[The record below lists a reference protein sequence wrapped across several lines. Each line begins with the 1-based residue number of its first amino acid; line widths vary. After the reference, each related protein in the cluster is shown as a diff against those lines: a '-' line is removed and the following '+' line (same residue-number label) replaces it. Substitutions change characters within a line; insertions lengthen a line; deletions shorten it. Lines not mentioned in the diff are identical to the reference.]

1 MVGASLLAGTG
12 VAPPVGAEATCKK
25 VVFSEARMKDSW
37 DGVVAY
43 TSEEAIS
50 LPAGVVTIPR
60 AKSTDSYSARANV
73 TQTSEIWEAEFLD
86 AQGKVVGRSATTP
99 DLADRLADA
108 MWEGSLGSVTLS
120 APAVKVRAHHRPD
133 LIPDGSP
140 NSVYAAEI
148 EVCYTASASTSA
160 APTTAAP
167 TTAGPS
173 SSAPSTAVPTTAP
186 CVETTL
192 PNSSTSAPTSSV
204 APGSSAAPPTTSHC
218 GTTTTAPT
226 TAAPTTAAPTTSTP
240 KPTTS
245 ASVLG
250 STSIAQTTVPTNV
263 LAATTIPSSS
273 STSVKSSTSRALA
286 VTGTGQGVLAV
297 GLMLVGAG
305 MVLSGLRRRSGY

>member
-204 APGSSAAPPTTSHC
+204 APGSSVAPPTTSHC
-218 GTTTTAPT
+218 GTTTT
-226 TAAPTTAAPTTSTP
+226 APTTAAPTTSTP

>member
-160 APTTAAP
+160 APTTA
-167 TTAGPS
+167 GPS

-204 APGSSAAPPTTSHC
+204 APGSSVAPPTTSHC